1 MWTAADVRAEMLNI
15 GKVLEA
21 RRQSVEHSAL
31 DEEQV
36 KHETNM
42 VNNCDQRIKVI
53 ANLTFI
59 EAKMLYDA
67 IQECK
72 LHDAHKKVLR
82 EALDA
87 KLTLPT
93 TVDESNV
100 VLKPQVLTAINNY
113 LTNTEWQ
120 ILMDPNSSLG
130 KKASTIV
137 KRLRLV
143 GVKSLHEQTAK
154 YAVALMLT
162 TLSNLPNYSVIH
174 QMLQEFKQVFH
185 RDLTKMQVPFV
196 RNYPHTVEELPE
208 AISKAAY
215 SPEGSTSTK
224 RTREFGGD
232 CRESHPFERH

>member
-1 MWTAADVRAEMLNI
+1 
-15 GKVLEA
+15 
-21 RRQSVEHSAL
+21 
-31 DEEQV
+31 
-36 KHETNM
+36 
-42 VNNCDQRIKVI
+42 
-53 ANLTFI
+53 
-59 EAKMLYDA
+59 MLYDA

-120 ILMDPNSSLG
+120 ILVGPNSSLG
-130 KKASTIV
+130 KKASAIV

-215 SPEGSTSTK
+215 SPEDPPAPRELENLVVIAENHIPLRGTSKLLKKEKGPDEVTQQK
-224 RTREFGGD
+224 RKLQR
-232 CRESHPFERH
+232 RR